1 MTIQKAIYTRVRK
14 APPGKIFFVSDFKK
28 YDNEYVSKLLSLLV
42 SFNVLERLARG
53 IYYKPIITSFGKV
66 YPTTEEIIKS
76 IERRDKI
83 KIFPTGEVALNALG
97 FSTQVP
103 MNLVYITTGSPR
115 TIKVG
120 NKTIH
125 LKHRA
130 NKNYTFKSR
139 LMPLLVLAL
148 KAKGR
153 NNIYEEDFDNIRK
166 LIRKSTE
173 IELIRKDIS
182 NTAKWIKSI
191 LKQIL
196 KEIDSELETK

>member
-1 MTIQKAIYTRVRK
+1 MTIQQAIYTKVKK
-14 APPGKIFFVSDFKK
+14 APPGKIFFVSDFKD
-28 YDNEYVSKLLSLLV
+28 YDNEYVSKLLSLSV
-42 SFNVLERLARG
+42 NFNVLERLARG
-53 IYYKPIITSFGKV
+53 IYYKPIITSYGKV

-83 KIFPTGEVALNALG
+83 KIFPTGEAALNALG

-115 TIKVG
+115 TISVG

-125 LKHRA
+125 LKHRIPS
-130 NKNYTFKSR
+130 NYTFKSR

-166 LIRKSTE
+166 LVRKSTE

-182 NTAKWIKSI
+182 NTPVWIKSI
-191 LKQIL
+191 MKQIL
-196 KEIDSELETK
+196 KEIEL